1 MPPDLSDIRAVSFD
15 CYGTLIDWQRGL
27 SEALEPLR
35 PGLPSLP
42 RGEVLF
48 GEFAR
53 LERLAEQPP
62 YCSYKDVLRQVFS
75 GLSGVAGPCE
85 MIDTLWRSLAD
96 WPAFDDVPDSLQR
109 LRSRFGRLAV
119 VSNIDDDLFEASHAR
134 LGLRLDA
141 LVTAQQVRS
150 YKPGAA
156 HFETLLARLKLEPA
170 QVLHVAESRFHDVEP
185 AKRLGFRTAWIRRQS
200 GASASGSP
208 TDDRMQADM
217 EAISLRALC
226 DAIGC

>member
-1 MPPDLSDIRAVSFD
+1 M
-15 CYGTLIDWQRGL
+15 
-27 SEALEPLR
+27 
-35 PGLPSLP
+35 
-42 RGEVLF
+42 LF